1 MDYYV
6 LECLGPAIPYVQVRT
21 LPGNLLVRN
30 LHTNAE
36 LEANSRTKIFPR
48 RLKFRIPLTTTTPWN
63 TRRPQQ
69 IDVELFLPPTL
80 REDENLKYPL
90 IILTW
95 VFHALI

>member
-21 LPGNLLVRN
+21 LPGNKLVRN

-48 RLKFRIPLTTTTPWN
+48 RLKLRIPLAATAPWN
-63 TRRPQQ
+63 SRRPQQ

-80 REDENLKYPL
+80 REEENLKYPL
-90 IILTW
+90 IILT
-95 VFHALI
+95 